1 MPKFRVYFAVND
13 LYCVDIEADSVEGMM
28 DKIYEN
34 PPIDQRDSFVSSTVD
49 IEEWEEIDG

>member
-13 LYCVDIEADSVEGMM
+13 LYCVDIEADSVESMM

-49 IEEWEEIDG
+49 IEEWEEVDG